1 MIFESPSR
9 SRIPALRA
17 LWKEAF
23 GDTDVF
29 LDGFFEYGFS
39 PDRCRCIVKEGAV
52 LSALYWFEGTVENQR
67 FAYLYAVATAKAARG
82 QGLFSA
88 LLQDVK
94 QLLAAEGFDG
104 ILLHPADEGL
114 ARMYEKFGFSACASV
129 DVRRIGAD
137 MWEMPPSD
145 EGGGF
150 AEGEDGGREKV
161 CSITTPP
168 SACSADTSPDTRPAG
183 LYRAQPPAGRLLAR
197 RKGRLGCGAIREV
210 FAETYA
216 ALRRAYLPVGA
227 VLQEGDWLP
236 FLNSQYRFFGGGD
249 FLAAGQIYEGKFY
262 AQEFLGNADCM
273 APLLCAL
280 GVEEGGFRTVGEST
294 PFVWYLPL
302 TERCAPPS
310 YFAMVLD

>member
-1 MIFESPSR
+1 MIFESPDR
-9 SRIPALRA
+9 GRIPALRA

-23 GDTDVF
+23 GDTDLF

-39 PDRCRCIVKEGAV
+39 PNRCRCVVKDGAV
-52 LSALYWFEGTVENQR
+52 LSALYWFEGTVEDQR
-67 FAYLYAVATAKAARG
+67 FAYLYAVATAKRARG

-88 LLQDVK
+88 LLHDVK
-94 QLLAAEGFDG
+94 QLLTAEGFDG

-129 DVRRIGAD
+129 DVRHVKAKKA
-137 MWEMPPSD
+137 PLS
-145 EGGGF
+145 
-150 AEGEDGGREKV
+150 
-161 CSITTPP
+161 
-168 SACSADTSPDTRPAG
+168 
-183 LYRAQPPAGRLLAR
+183 
-197 RKGRLGCGAIREV
+197 KGRLGCGAIRELS
-210 FAETYA
+210 AETYV

-273 APLLCAL
+273 APLLWAL
-280 GVEEGGFRTVGEST
+280 GVEEGVFRTVGEST

-302 TERCAPPS
+302 TERCVKPQ
-310 YFAMVLD
+310 YFAMALD